1 MPEDSPA
8 EEMEEHTKLDHSS
21 QVVRSE
27 EMFSFPLREFEDVQK
42 ANEACPI
49 IEEISI
55 PARDSQTVDVLT
67 AEVEMLKKMLQ
78 IERQRAND
86 SERKYTESMELSE
99 RRRKK
104 LEETEK
110 RVYQLQDSLNRL
122 LYSMSDQFLQLKT
135 ILRSPLISTSAS
147 AAVVR
152 DELVDTSDNSDAS
165 SSDSDFTFPAPS
177 PTSANFSSFSSSPLQ
192 LIVQDLSGKETKGS
206 NDWKGEK
213 EGAFDDYF

>member
-1 MPEDSPA
+1 
-8 EEMEEHTKLDHSS
+8 
-21 QVVRSE
+21 
-27 EMFSFPLREFEDVQK
+27 
-42 ANEACPI
+42 
-49 IEEISI
+49 
-55 PARDSQTVDVLT
+55 
-67 AEVEMLKKMLQ
+67 
-78 IERQRAND
+78 
-86 SERKYTESMELSE
+86 
-99 RRRKK
+99 
-104 LEETEK
+104 
-110 RVYQLQDSLNRL
+110 
-122 LYSMSDQFLQLKT
+122 MSDQFLQLKT